1 MPYMGRSNT
10 GFGIR
15 DRFQFTA
22 AGSETSVSGSDDNGR
37 TLKFSDGKYVDV
49 YLNGVYLDSAN
60 DYNTTTANTIGGI
73 TALAANDYLEVVSYD
88 IFSVADV
95 VPATGGT
102 FSGNVTAASNFT
114 VSGDLTVTGN
124 IIGDIEI
131 TGTTPK
137 LTIGDAGTEDSSLVF
152 DGNAQDY
159 YIALDDSADDL
170 LIGLGS
176 AVGTTPA
183 IAIDENLLVTTHGGI
198 TMAGTTPTLTI
209 GDAGAED
216 TKIVFDGNAQD
227 FYIALDDSADDLLIG
242 LGSTVGT
249 TPAIAIDENLLA
261 TFHGGITMAGTT
273 PTLTIGDAGAE
284 DTKIVFD
291 GNAQDFY
298 IGLDDSADD
307 LLIGLGSAVGTT
319 PAISIDENLAIST
332 FGDITMTGTTPT
344 LTIGDAGAEDAKIV
358 FDGNAQDFYIGL
370 DDSADDLVI
379 GKGSALGTTPAIS
392 IDENLKT
399 QFGGGAV
406 GKTSTANATG
416 STTLDY
422 DANQNFVLT
431 ATGNITLANPSTETV
446 GQTGFIAIIQ
456 DGTGSRT
463 LTLGTDYESPAS
475 GGITLTTTAS
485 ATDLIPYVVIAA
497 NRVALGTP
505 QLAFG

>member
-1 MPYMGRSNT
+1 MGRSNT

-22 AGSETSVSGSDDNGR
+22 SGSETSISGSDDNGR

-60 DYNTTTANTIGGI
+60 DYNTSTTNTIGGL
-73 TALAANDYLEVVSYD
+73 TALTASDYMEIVSYD

-102 FSGNVTAASNFT
+102 FSGNVTAASNLSVT
-114 VSGDLTVTGN
+114 GDLTVTGN
-124 IIGDIEI
+124 IIGDVEI

-137 LTIGDAGTEDSSLVF
+137 LTIGDAGAEDSTLQF

-176 AVGTTPA
+176 TVGTTPA

-216 TKIVFDGNAQD
+216 TKIVFDGNAKD
-227 FYIALDDSADDLLIG
+227 FYIALDDSADKMVIG
-242 LGSTVGT
+242 EGSTVGT
-249 TPAIAIDENLLA
+249 NSILT
-261 TFHGGITMAGTT
+261 ITDDSI
-273 PTLTIGDAGAE
+273 TIGDAAAV

-307 LLIGLGSAVGTT
+307 LLIGLGSTVGTT

-332 FGDITMTGTTPT
+332 YGDITMTGTTPT

-358 FDGNAQDFYIGL
+358 FDGNAQDFYVGL
-370 DDSADDLVI
+370 DDSADDLII
-379 GKGSALGTTPAIS
+379 GKGSALGTTPIIS
-392 IDENLKT
+392 MDENLKT
-399 QFGGGAV
+399 TFGGGAV
-406 GKTSTANATG
+406 GATNTANATG
-416 STTLDY
+416 STTLNFDTY
-422 DANQNFVLT
+422 QNHVLT
-431 ATGNITLANPSTETV
+431 ATGNITLANPSTESV

-485 ATDLIPYVVIAA
+485 ATDIVPYVVVAA

>member
-1 MPYMGRSNT
+1 MPFIGKEPQNHYIT
-10 GFGIR
+10 PTK
-15 DRFQFTA
+15 DRF
-22 AGSETSVSGSDDNGR
+22 SGDAS
-37 TLKFSDGKYVDV
+37 
-49 YLNGVYLDSAN
+49 
-60 DYNTTTANTIGGI
+60 TTAFTLSRSV
-73 TALAANDYLEVVSYD
+73 ALPSDLEVFVD
-88 IFSVADV
+88 NVQQEPTVAYTISGTTLTFTGT
-95 VPATGGT
+95 PATGTNNIYAIHRGGGMQT
-102 FSGNVTAASNFT
+102 LQPQDGQAGDFSTLNASGAAT
-114 VSGDLTVTGN
+114 IGGDLTVTGN
-124 IIGDIEI
+124 IIGDVEI

-137 LTIGDAGTEDSSLVF
+137 LTIGDADAEDST
-152 DGNAQDY
+152 
-159 YIALDDSADDL
+159 L
-170 LIGLGS
+170 L
-176 AVGTTPA
+176 
-183 IAIDENLLVTTHGGI
+183 
-198 TMAGTTPTLTI
+198 
-209 GDAGAED
+209 
-216 TKIVFDGNAQD
+216 FDGNAQD

-249 TPAIAIDENLLA
+249 TPALAIDENLLA

-291 GNAQDFY
+291 GNAKDFY
-298 IGLDDSADD
+298 IGLDDSADKLVIGEGSTVGTNNILTITDDTITIGDAAAVDSKVVFDGNAQDYYIALDDSADD
-307 LLIGLGSAVGTT
+307 LLIGLGSTVGTT
-319 PAISIDENLAIST
+319 AAIAIDENLQIT
-332 FGDITMTGTTPT
+332 TGGDIVMGGATPT
-344 LTIGDAGAEDAKIV
+344 LTIGDAGAEDTKIV
-358 FDGNAQDFYIGL
+358 FDGNAQDFHIGL

-379 GKGSALGTTPAIS
+379 GLGSALGTTPAIS

-422 DANQNFVLT
+422 DANSNFVLT
-431 ATGNITLANPSTETV
+431 ATGNVTLVNPSTETV

-485 ATDLIPYVVIAA
+485 ATDIIPYVVVAA